1 MFGHLVCEVSIR
13 LQLSLVFLSIYLTF
27 IILVLLASF
36 ELICVPFAMM
46 YFIFFCNKVD
56 RQLS

>member
-27 IILVLLASF
+27 IVVVILSSF

-46 YFIFFCNKVD
+46 YFIFFAIKSTANF
-56 RQLS
+56 L